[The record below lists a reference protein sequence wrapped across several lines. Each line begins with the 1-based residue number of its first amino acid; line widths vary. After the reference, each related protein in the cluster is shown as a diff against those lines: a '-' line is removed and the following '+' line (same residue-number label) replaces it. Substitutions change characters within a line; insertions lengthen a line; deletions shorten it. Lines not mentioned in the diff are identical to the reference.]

1 MVKTWR
7 YSNYSC
13 NVTIISWIL
22 TRYVL
27 EVERIVDTLGSSGK
41 RFRLGKCLNL
51 NSIFIE
57 TLAQIRGQRS
67 NLESSSAFEV
77 AVRERKLEVTENERS
92 LKQYA

>member
-1 MVKTWR
+1 METWR

-22 TRYVL
+22 TRYAI
-27 EVERIVDTLGSSGK
+27 EVERIVDTLGSSGE

-57 TLAQIRGQRS
+57 TLAQIKEQRS
-67 NLESSSAFEV
+67 NLESSGAFEV
-77 AVRERKLEVTENERS
+77 VIRERKQEVTENERS